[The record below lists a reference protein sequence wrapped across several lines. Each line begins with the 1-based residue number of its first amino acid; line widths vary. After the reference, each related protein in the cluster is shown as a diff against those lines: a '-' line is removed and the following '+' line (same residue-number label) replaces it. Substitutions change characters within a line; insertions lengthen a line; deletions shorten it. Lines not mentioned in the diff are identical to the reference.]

1 MGDRPLI
8 FVYESRPQTGRKVE
22 CLVVQVSGGAL
33 ARKSSADPSIKIN
46 QRYGKT
52 GTTQF
57 SEQD

>member
-46 QRYGKT
+46 Y
-52 GTTQF
+52 
-57 SEQD
+57 